1 MNKRLLR
8 WMKRLYVRAD
18 SWGTVKN
25 TLSEYMG
32 ITQLHAITELLS
44 LEIINVQEK
53 DGLCYTNFMPTV
65 SDVLVNES
73 ILDMQGIAEA
83 LILIER
89 VSMICSLIQ
98 GIRNDLKSR

>member
-1 MNKRLLR
+1 MSGQIHG
-8 WMKRLYVRAD
+8 A
-18 SWGTVKN
+18 
-25 TLSEYMG
+25 LSKHIG

-73 ILDMQGIAEA
+73 ILDMQEIAEA
-83 LILIER
+83 LSKYFMLIER